1 MIGVEPVKY
10 SLNKKLSVALFVIA
24 IFYLVLAFQLPEYA
38 LVPVD
43 SDAIPKILGFLLL
56 ILSIILFFS
65 KDEQKKGISL
75 PKKEIG
81 MLLGTAGFILLYI
94 FLLEI
99 IGFIIMTTLFIFISS
114 RFYGY
119 KNYLTNGIV
128 SIVFSIATYLLFS
141 ELLMVRLPSGV
152 LPF

>member
-1 MIGVEPVKY
+1 MKY
-10 SLNKKLSVALFVIA
+10 SLNKKLSAVLSLLA
-24 IFYLVLAFQLPEYA
+24 IVYLILAYQLPEYT

-43 SDAIPKILGFLLL
+43 SDVIPKILGFFLLL
-56 ILSIILFFS
+56 LSIILFFA
-65 KDEQKKGISL
+65 KDEENKDISL

-81 MLLGTAGFILLYI
+81 MLLGTVGFILIYI
-94 FLLEI
+94 FFIET
-99 IGFIIMTTLFIFISS
+99 IGFIIMTTLFIFVSS

-119 KNYLTNGIV
+119 KHYVTNGIV